1 MANDGSTYTPVPE
14 TVHDMVK
21 SFAAFRHIKIPE
33 AYKLV
38 VREGMKA
45 LGFELPKK

>member
-38 VREGMKA
+38 INEGLKA
-45 LGFELPKK
+45 LAFELPKK